1 MVPGGEAGDRAVRTV
16 GVLGTGTMG
25 AGIVQLA
32 AGTGHEVVACDR
44 SVEAL
49 ERAQLYVRDG
59 LSRLV
64 RKGALSEGEAE
75 AAYGRIRWT
84 TDAGEFSGCDAAIEV
99 ITEKVGPKKEALA
112 ALDALIPPGALLL
125 TNTSS
130 ISVTDLASATGRP
143 ERVCGAHF
151 FTPPPVREAVEVPV
165 GVLTSEETVERVR
178 GLVRAFG
185 KLPVVVP
192 GDAPGFVAN
201 RFLIPMLVEGARLLE
216 EGVATREEIDLLV
229 KKGLGFPIGPFEL
242 ADLVGIDVGL
252 DVMAYVHEK
261 TGDPHYAP
269 PRLLEEMAREGRLG
283 RKTGRGF
290 YEYGD
295 ER

>member
-1 MVPGGEAGDRAVRTV
+1 MEGTFGTVRTF

-25 AGIVQLA
+25 AGIAQLA

-44 SVEAL
+44 RVESL
-49 ERAQLYVRDG
+49 ERAQLSVRDG

-64 RKGALSEGEAE
+64 RKDVLTEKKAGEHYA
-75 AAYGRIRWT
+75 RIHWT
-84 TDAGEFSGCDAAIEV
+84 TDAGEFSGCDAVIEV
-99 ITEKVGPKKEALA
+99 ITEKVEPKKEALA
-112 ALDALIPPGALLL
+112 ALDALISPGALLL

-130 ISVTDLASATGRP
+130 ISVTDLAGATQHP

-165 GVLTSEETVERVR
+165 GALTSEETVGRVQD
-178 GLVRAFG
+178 LIRAFG
-185 KLPVVVP
+185 KLPVVVR

-201 RFLIPMLVEGARLLE
+201 RFLIPMLIEGARLLE
-216 EGVATREEIDLLV
+216 QGVATREEIDLLV

-242 ADLVGIDVGL
+242 ADLVGIDVGV

-261 TGDPHYAP
+261 TGEPYYVP
-269 PRLLEEMAREGRLG
+269 PRLLEEMVRDGRLG

-290 YEYGD
+290 YDYD